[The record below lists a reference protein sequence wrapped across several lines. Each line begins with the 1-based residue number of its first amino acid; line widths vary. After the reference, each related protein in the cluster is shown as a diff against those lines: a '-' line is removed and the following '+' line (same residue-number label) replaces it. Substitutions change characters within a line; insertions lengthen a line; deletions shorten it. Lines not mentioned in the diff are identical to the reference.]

1 MATNNVIRLEK
12 RYHGVHDADAAMDVL
27 REAMKPHEVKW
38 LAMKCGVTTGC
49 IYAINNGKTKWP
61 RATTFFQLLY
71 VLDLEMIIRPRQ
83 GG

>member
-1 MATNNVIRLEK
+1 MTKSNVVQMTR
-12 RYHGVHDADAAMDVL
+12 RYHGVHDAEAAMNVVRD
-27 REAMKPHEVKW
+27 AMKPYEVKW

-49 IYAINNGKTKWP
+49 IYAIVNGKTKWP